1 MRYRALIVTFFAF
14 CLAVLTACST
24 PANSLSRDQLTY
36 DQIVN
41 TGLANVCPQLADTV
55 RGTIQLE
62 AEKEYRLSNLC
73 VQPQEYFVKE
83 ESANKRKAA
92 EYIPGKVVTRETSS
106 LDQVAG
112 TISVASDGSL
122 KFTEEDGID
131 FQAIT
136 IQLPG
141 GEQVPF
147 LFTMKQ
153 LVATT
158 KPGPLEIN
166 SSTDFTGKF
175 KVPSYRGAVFLDPK
189 ARGTASGYDNAVALP
204 AGSDANELTRANVKQ
219 LVTGVGEMSL
229 KITKVD
235 QETGEIAGVFES
247 EQPSATDLGAEDPEE
262 VKVRGIFYGRI
273 APKA

>member
-41 TGLANVCPQLADTV
+41 TGLANVCPQLGETL
-55 RGTIQLE
+55 RGTIPIE
-62 AEKEYRLSNLC
+62 AGKNYRLTSLC
-73 VQPQEYFVKE
+73 VEPQEYFVKE
-83 ESANKRKAA
+83 ESTNKRKEA
-92 EYIPGKVVTRETSS
+92 EYIPAKVVTRETSS
-106 LDQVAG
+106 LDQVSG
-112 TISVASDGSL
+112 TIAVADNGVL
-122 KFTEEDGID
+122 TFTEEDGID

-141 GEQVPF
+141 GDQVPF
-147 LFTMKQ
+147 LFTIKE
-153 LVATT
+153 LVANT

-166 SSTDFTGKF
+166 SSTDFSGKF

-204 AGSDANELTRANVKQ
+204 AGSDAVELNRANVKQ
-219 LVTGVGEMSL
+219 ISAGSGEMSL

-247 EQPSATDLGAEDPEE
+247 EQTSATDLGAEDPEI
-262 VKVRGIFYGRI
+262 VKIQGIFYGRV

>member
-1 MRYRALIVTFFAF
+1 MRYRTLIVTFFAF
-14 CLAVLTACST
+14 CLALLTACSA
-24 PANSLSRDQLTY
+24 PANSLTKDQLTY

-41 TGLANVCPQLADTV
+41 TGLANVCPQLAETV
-55 RGTIQLE
+55 RGSIPLE
-62 AEKEYRLSNLC
+62 AGKDYLLTNLC
-73 VQPQEYFVKE
+73 VEPQEYFVKE

-92 EYIPGKVVTRETSS
+92 EYIQGKVVTRETSS
-106 LDQVAG
+106 LDQVSG
-112 TISVASDGSL
+112 TIAVNSDGVL
-122 KFTEEDGID
+122 TFTEEDGID

-136 IQLPG
+136 VQLPG

-147 LFTMKQ
+147 LFTMKK
-153 LVATT
+153 LVAST
-158 KPGPLEIN
+158 KAGPLAIN

-204 AGSDANELTRANVKQ
+204 AGSDAEELTRANVKQ

-235 QETGEIAGVFES
+235 EETGEIAGVFES
-247 EQPSATDLGAEDPEE
+247 EQPSATDLGAEDPED
-262 VKVRGIFYGRI
+262 VKVRGIFYARVQ
-273 APKA
+273 AAS